1 MKGARKRRLVIVIM
15 LLLMILTLPAAG
27 CRQETASGEE
37 NITVPEQEA
46 GVPGS
51 FDPALSAAVNKLGMK
66 LFTGLLEEDKE
77 IFISPASIALALAMT
92 YNGARGETRDAM
104 ADVLGIEGVDLEKFN
119 EHNQA
124 LLYMLQHA
132 DPSVKLHIANSLWM
146 REGLQFDPAFVERNE
161 AFYNAAISELDFNS
175 PEAAG
180 TINDWVSGQTAG
192 MIEDL
197 IEPPINPLTI
207 LFLINAIYFQG
218 EWSEAFDTEKTR
230 EDTFNLPGGETT
242 KVPFMS
248 RSGEM
253 AYYEED
259 SFQAVRLPYGEKE
272 NLAMYVFLPAKNS
285 NMQEFFGIFA
295 EKSWNELSESFH
307 TAEGQLF
314 LPRFSLEYEKSLNDV
329 LAALGME
336 IAFDPERA
344 DFLDMVSWE
353 KGPNLYISEIK
364 HKAVIEV
371 DEKGTEAAAATSV
384 EMRLTSAPA
393 FSFNMKADR
402 PFFFLIHD
410 RETDVVLFMGTVI
423 DPGRQAG

>member
-1 MKGARKRRLVIVIM
+1 MKGVRKRQLVTVIL

-27 CRQETASGEE
+27 CRQETISGEE

-46 GVPGS
+46 EVLDS
-51 FDPALSAAVNKLGMK
+51 FDPALSGAVNKLGMK
-66 LFTGLLEEDKE
+66 LFAELLEEDKE

-92 YNGARGETRDAM
+92 CNGARGETRDAM
-104 ADVLGIEGVDLEKFN
+104 AGVLGIEGVELENFN

-132 DPSVKLHIANSLWM
+132 DPSVNLRIANSLWM
-146 REGLQFDPAFVERNE
+146 REGMQFDAAFVERNE
-161 AFYNAAISELDFNS
+161 AFYGASIRELDFDS
-175 PEAAG
+175 PEAPG
-180 TINDWVSGQTAG
+180 TINEWVSEQTSG
-192 MIEDL
+192 KIEDL
-197 IEPPINPLTI
+197 IEPPIDPLTI

-218 EWSEAFDTEKTR
+218 EWSKAFDPEKTF
-230 EDTFNLPGGETT
+230 EDTFKLPGGDT
-242 KVPFMS
+242 KTVPFMS

-259 SFQAVRLPYGEKE
+259 SFQAVRLPYGEKKD
-272 NLAMYVFLPAKNS
+272 LAMYIFLPSENANL
-285 NMQEFFGIFA
+285 QEFFGFFA
-295 EKSWNELSESFH
+295 EKSWNEWRESFS

-314 LPRFSLEYEKSLNDV
+314 LPRFSLEYEKSLNEV

-353 KGPNLYISEIK
+353 KDPGLYISKVK

-393 FSFNMKADR
+393 SSFNMKADR

-410 RETDVVLFMGTVI
+410 RETDAVLFMGTVT
-423 DPGRQAG
+423 DPGRLAG